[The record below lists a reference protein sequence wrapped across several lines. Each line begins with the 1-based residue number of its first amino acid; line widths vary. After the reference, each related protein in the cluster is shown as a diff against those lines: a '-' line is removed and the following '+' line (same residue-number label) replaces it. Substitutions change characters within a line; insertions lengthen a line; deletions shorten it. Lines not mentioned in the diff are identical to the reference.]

1 MKTFLVVIAMAFF
14 AATAFA
20 ETYVWEDDHGTVNFA
35 DDLGKVPKKY
45 RKKARI
51 VGEEQPAAAEVPE
64 EGKEQPAVQKQ
75 TEGGRGEAPRG
86 NKEVAPAAKVNKNA
100 VYGGKDASAW
110 KSEFAGVKTELKAN
124 ENQLVEN
131 RNRLKDTSGMSRSEY
146 LSIQYTVKSLENAV
160 LGLRKKLEDLK
171 QEADKAGVPAE
182 LME

>member
-1 MKTFLVVIAMAFF
+1 MKTFLVVITMVFF
-14 AATAFA
+14 AVPALA
-20 ETYVWEDDHGTVNFA
+20 ETYTWKDDQGTVNFA

-51 VGEEQPAAAEVPE
+51 VGEEEPAAAEVPDGNE
-64 EGKEQPAVQKQ
+64 KPAVRKQ
-75 TEGGRGEAPRG
+75 TEGGRGEAPQG
-86 NKEVAPAAKVNKNA
+86 NKEGAPAAKEDKKA

-110 KSEFAGVKTELKAN
+110 KSEFAGINAELKAN
-124 ENQLVEN
+124 EKQLVEF

-146 LSIQYTVKSLENAV
+146 LGIQNTLKSLEYTV

-171 QEADKAGVPAE
+171 QEAGKAGVPAE

>member
-1 MKTFLVVIAMAFF
+1 MKTFLVVIIMAFF
-14 AATAFA
+14 AVTAFA
-20 ETYVWEDDHGTVNFA
+20 ETYTWKDDQGTVNFA

-51 VGEEQPAAAEVPE
+51 VGEEEPAPAEVQE
-64 EGKEQPAVQKQ
+64 EKEKPAVQKQ
-75 TEGGRGEAPRG
+75 TEGGRGEAPQG
-86 NKEVAPAAKVNKNA
+86 NKVAAPAAKQNKNA

-110 KSEFAGVKTELKAN
+110 KSEFGGINADLKAN
-124 ENQLVEN
+124 EKQLVEF

-146 LSIQYTVKSLENAV
+146 LSIQNTVKSLEYTI
-160 LGLRKKLEDLK
+160 LGLRKKLDDLK